1 MTEGSDGM
9 KRQTV
14 SLLLVIALILSVTAA
29 ASCGAK
35 REKPLALDESAS
47 ITNDPYTD
55 GEYVFYPCTLAIVNR
70 SDETCSFSVTADFF
84 EEYENGIITQAVV
97 QGIFKDGGESGG
109 SAEKEKRAAS
119 VLPDST
125 CRFDVVFKVRKNQGY
140 SGTALKSDRNLPD
153 ITVTRLD

>member
-1 MTEGSDGM
+1 M

-14 SLLLVIALILSVTAA
+14 SLLLVLALILSVTAA

-35 REKPLALDESAS
+35 RDEPLALDESAS

-70 SDETCSFSVTADFF
+70 SDETCSFSVTADFS
-84 EEYENGIITQAVV
+84 EEYENGIITQATV
-97 QGIFKDGGESGG
+97 QGIFKDDGENGG

-119 VLPDST
+119 VSPDST

>member
-1 MTEGSDGM
+1 MEIGVVEM
-9 KRQTV
+9 KERLALCAV
-14 SLLLVIALILSVTAA
+14 CIAVTLSAIFA
-29 ASCGAK
+29 ASCGAQ
-35 REKPLALDESAS
+35 REEPLALDESES

-70 SDETCSFSVTADFF
+70 SDEICSFSVTADFS
-84 EEYENGIITQAVV
+84 EEYKNGIITQAVV
-97 QGIFKDGGESGG
+97 QGIFKDDGENGG

-119 VLPDST
+119 VSPDSA